1 MTYSLGGGQAERCGK
16 WKCICAHVFIHSVSL
31 CLLVAAFNPFTFKVM
46 IDLYDPI
53 TIFLID
59 LGVFS
64 VGLFLLLCFLSGEVP
79 LACTDGLVVLNL
91 LTFACLESF

>member
-64 VGLFLLLCFLSGEVP
+64 VGLFLLLCFLSSLGRNFSSSFSICGK
-79 LACTDGLVVLNL
+79 AGLVVLNY
-91 LTFACLESF
+91 S